1 VFGERLVPRDRAST
15 VFHRRRIRCRAPRCV
30 TKHRLAHLLHEP
42 QHLQQLVRQ
51 EESMTSDVSR
61 LSRKRLRDCR
71 GNTLVEA
78 AVLTPLLLLLTFSIM
93 DFASLFYVYL
103 ALENGVSQASR
114 YGVTGNLMDDPAS
127 AGKKLT
133 HTGSII
139 AAMRNATPTLTIDDG
154 KFSFSHMPVGGSN
167 FVPGSGGPGEVEKV
181 TVDYTWDIVTPLIR
195 PFFTN
200 GQIHFKVES
209 AMKNEVAFQ

>member
-1 VFGERLVPRDRAST
+1 
-15 VFHRRRIRCRAPRCV
+15 
-30 TKHRLAHLLHEP
+30 
-42 QHLQQLVRQ
+42 
-51 EESMTSDVSR
+51 MTRYFPR
-61 LSRKRLRDCR
+61 LSRKRLRDAK

-114 YGVTGNLMDDPAS
+114 YGVTGGVMDDPLN
-127 AGKKLT
+127 AGQKL
-133 HTGSII
+133 SRNDSMI
-139 AAMRNATPTLTIDDG
+139 AAMRLATPTLTIPTSA
-154 KFSFSHMPVGGSN
+154 FSFSFMPIGGTS
-167 FVPGSGGPGEVEKV
+167 FVAGNGGPGQIEKV

-195 PFFTN
+195 PFFPN
-200 GQIHFKVES
+200 GQIHFRVES

>member
-1 VFGERLVPRDRAST
+1 
-15 VFHRRRIRCRAPRCV
+15 
-30 TKHRLAHLLHEP
+30 
-42 QHLQQLVRQ
+42 
-51 EESMTSDVSR
+51 MTRHIPR
-61 LSRKRLRDCR
+61 LSRKRLRDCK

-114 YGVTGNLMDDPAS
+114 YGVTGQQMDDPLNPGS
-127 AGKKLT
+127 KLS
-133 HTGSII
+133 HGDSMI
-139 AAMRNATPTLTIDDG
+139 AAMRAATPTLNIPSTA
-154 KFSFSHMPVGGSN
+154 FSFSNRPVGGSTWVAGN
-167 FVPGSGGPGEVEKV
+167 GAPGTVEKI

-209 AMKNEVAFQ
+209 AMKNEVPFQ